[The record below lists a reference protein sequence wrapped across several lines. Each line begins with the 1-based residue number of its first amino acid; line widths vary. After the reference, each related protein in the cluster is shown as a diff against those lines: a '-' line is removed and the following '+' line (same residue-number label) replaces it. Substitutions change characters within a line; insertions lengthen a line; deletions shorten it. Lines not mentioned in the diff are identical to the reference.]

1 MTTKEMLLTPLKS
14 GTDRD
19 LTVEELLVGIVN
31 ALVDDRSEVQVTS
44 KARASGRIFQVT
56 VAASGVGKIIGRN
69 GRTATSIRGIAIG
82 NGGRRKD
89 AIWVGHSHN
98 ALKSQPT
105 LFFNRRVRM

>member
-1 MTTKEMLLTPLKS
+1 MLLPPLKS

-56 VAASGVGKIIGRN
+56 VAASDVGKIIGRN
-69 GRTATSIRGIAIG
+69 GRTATSIRGLLSAMGVAAKTRYGLDIVTM
-82 NGGRRKD
+82 R
-89 AIWVGHSHN
+89 
-98 ALKSQPT
+98 
-105 LFFNRRVRM
+105 